1 LKTLKHPSILKF
13 LAYIKNSDE
22 KWVITERVVPLE
34 TLIDKLSPTEICA
47 GLYSVIEAL
56 AFLNDRGSICHNNI
70 CQTSIF
76 VASDGTWKVGGLEYM
91 RRFADV
97 TGTFLQRTKDLRF
110 KGAISPEEQAGKF
123 EKSPLYAHSRD
134 AYSFGVFAEYLL
146 EYLSP
151 LGECDKCS
159 TFEYRIR
166 EEFLN
171 PDPKLRPKFNS
182 LLQDPL
188 FSDDYVSILNF
199 LKKVTIKTEMEK
211 KIFFS
216 TVSEKLYS
224 LPETTVATRLVHP
237 LLSRFVLMDQNACEL
252 VIPHL
257 LTPCKGAVGS
267 RKPVFEPDEINP
279 LLTEDIFRRY
289 VVPEIFKIFQVRDAH
304 IRMVLLRHFADYVH
318 LMTKS
323 TLTTLFPQ
331 LLLGLRDCNDDLVAM
346 TLHAVADLVPLM
358 GGDIVIGAKRN
369 RIFTEGTP
377 KVI

>member
-1 LKTLKHPSILKF
+1 MKTLKHPSILKF

-110 KGAISPEEQAGKF
+110 KGAISPEEQVSLLYVSFASSLKFNFQAG
-123 EKSPLYAHSRD
+123 
-134 AYSFGVFAEYLL
+134 
-146 EYLSP
+146 
-151 LGECDKCS
+151 DKCS

-257 LTPCKGAVGS
+257 LTPCKGA
-267 RKPVFEPDEINP
+267 PDEINP

-289 VVPEIFKIFQVRDAH
+289 VVPEIFKIFHVRDAH

-377 KVI
+377 